1 MDLVPLAGSF
11 FIILREG
18 FEALLIVS
26 LVFAYLEKL
35 NEYSKAKYV
44 WLGILT
50 GVVASIAIALGEK
63 AYTGTLAVQIVFFS
77 CFLLNKS

>member
-50 GVVASIAIALGEK
+50 GVVASIAIALGFNYI
-63 AYTGTLAVQIVFFS
+63 ATLTHEHENGSRV
-77 CFLLNKS
+77 